1 MAVTVNGGAPSA
13 PQIAEFQSVFQV
25 LPTSHSG
32 AGGAV
37 HANVVAAGASGFMTG
52 ADKTKLDGV
61 ATGATANSADATL
74 LDRANHTGTQ
84 AQSTI
89 TNLTTDLAA
98 KAPLANPTFTGTVT
112 LPDATVANAKLAN
125 MATATFKGR
134 ATAGTGDPEDLTAT
148 QVRTLLNV
156 ANGATANSSDATLL
170 ARANHTGTQTAS
182 TISDFNSATRAQ
194 VEAELIAGTNV
205 TITPGG
211 SGATRT
217 LTIASSGGSGVA
229 DGDKGDIT
237 VSASGATW
245 TIDNDVVTNAKAANM
260 ATATIKGRATAG
272 TGDPEDLT
280 ATQATALL
288 NTFTTSLKGLA
299 PASGGGTTNY
309 LRADGTWAAP
319 AGGGSVTSVGMSVP
333 TGLSV
338 SGSPITGAGTL
349 AVTLAA
355 GYVIPTQ
362 TALDDKLSS
371 SAATTISATKAVL
384 VAADKLISFD
394 SAASD
399 APKLTTLGE
408 LNNSLGRLAPGTGL
422 GTTGTVNLDLAALA
436 GTDQQ
441 ITATGNIT
449 ITTSNRAAGLRGRLR
464 IAAGGSTRTLTWP
477 SWTAFGAALPT
488 SLASGKVLRV
498 AWECTGTTDASIDAV
513 AVESA

>member
-1 MAVTVNGGAPSA
+1 MAVTVNGGAPTA
-13 PQIAEFQSVFQV
+13 PQIADFQSTFQV
-25 LPTSHSG
+25 APSSHVG

-37 HANVVAAGASGFMTG
+37 HSNAVAGGAAGFMTG
-52 ADKTKLDGV
+52 ADKTKLDGIAAGANNYSHPNHSGDV
-61 ATGATANSADATL
+61 TSTGDGATVIAN
-74 LDRANHTGTQ
+74 
-84 AQSTI
+84 
-89 TNLTTDLAA
+89 
-98 KAPLANPTFTGTVT
+98 
-112 LPDATVANAKLAN
+112 NA
-125 MATATFKGR
+125 
-134 ATAGTGDPEDLTAT
+134 
-148 QVRTLLNV
+148 
-156 ANGATANSSDATLL
+156 
-170 ARANHTGTQTAS
+170 
-182 TISDFNSATRAQ
+182 
-194 VEAELIAGTNV
+194 
-205 TITPGG
+205 
-211 SGATRT
+211 
-217 LTIASSGGSGVA
+217 
-229 DGDKGDIT
+229 
-237 VSASGATW
+237 
-245 TIDNDVVTNAKAANM
+245 VTNAKAADM

-319 AGGGSVTSVGMSVP
+319 AGGGTVTSVGMTVP

-338 SGSPITGAGTL
+338 SGSPVTGSGTL

-362 TALDDKLSS
+362 AALDDKVSA

-399 APKLTTLGE
+399 VPKLTTVGE
-408 LNNSLGRLAPGTGL
+408 LNNSMARLAPGTSL

-436 GTDQQ
+436 GTEQT

-449 ITTSNRAAGLRGRLR
+449 FTTSNRAAGLRGTLR
-464 IAAGGSTRTLTWP
+464 IAAGGATRTLAWP
-477 SWTAFGAALPT
+477 SWAAFGAALPT

-498 AWECTGTTDASIDAV
+498 AWTCTGTTDASVDVA
-513 AVESA
+513 AVESV

>member
-1 MAVTVNGGAPSA
+1 MTVTVNGVPPTA

-25 LPTSHSG
+25 LPTSHAG

-52 ADKTKLDGV
+52 ADKTKLDGI
-61 ATGATANSADATL
+61 AAGATANSADATL
-74 LDRANHTGTQ
+74 LARANHTGTQ

-98 KAPLANPTFTGTVT
+98 KAPLASPTFTGTVT
-112 LPDATVANAKLAN
+112 LPNNTVSNAMAEDVATS
-125 MATATFKGR
+125 TIKGR
-134 ATAGTGDPEDLTAT
+134 VTAGTGDPEDLTAT

-170 ARANHTGTQTAS
+170 ARANHTGTQGIATILAAATARL
-182 TISDFNSATRAQ
+182 FGR
-194 VEAELIAGTNV
+194 
-205 TITPGG
+205 ITGG
-211 SGATRT
+211 SGAGEE
-217 LTIASSGGSGVA
+217 LTG
-229 DGDKGDIT
+229 
-237 VSASGATW
+237 
-245 TIDNDVVTNAKAANM
+245 
-260 ATATIKGRATAG
+260 
-272 TGDPEDLT
+272 
-280 ATQATALL
+280 TQATTLL

-299 PASGGGTTNY
+299 PASGGGTTNF

-319 AGGGSVTSVGMSVP
+319 AGGGTVTSVGMTLP

-338 SGSPITGAGTL
+338 SGSPITGSGTF
-349 AVTLAA
+349 AVTLTA

-362 TALDDKLSS
+362 ATLDDKLSS

-399 APKLTTLGE
+399 VPKLTTLGE
-408 LNNSLGRLAPGTGL
+408 LNNSLGRLAPGTSL

-498 AWECTGTTDASIDAV
+498 AWECTGTTDASVDAV
-513 AVESA
+513 AVESV